1 MQDVCPEVVVD
12 VVVDADECRVKMLSW
27 NRGELKSKRV
37 SWRKGKK
44 NKLGKDT
51 TTDFIGREQLLSVV
65 LVVPKQLLKY
75 LTEKRHKRCSL
86 GIFQ

>member
-44 NKLGKDT
+44 NKLGK
-51 TTDFIGREQLLSVV
+51 
-65 LVVPKQLLKY
+65 
-75 LTEKRHKRCSL
+75 
-86 GIFQ
+86 